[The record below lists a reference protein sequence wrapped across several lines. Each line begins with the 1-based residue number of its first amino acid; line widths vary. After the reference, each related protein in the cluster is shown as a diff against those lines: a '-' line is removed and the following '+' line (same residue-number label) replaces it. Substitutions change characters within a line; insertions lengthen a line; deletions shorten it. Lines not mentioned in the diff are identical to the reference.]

1 MIATETERGRRGGFL
16 SRRDRRGILVVHL
29 ASSIGWLG
37 LDAALVVLGIVG
49 LASGDAVTTRSA
61 FVIDGVLATY
71 LMPVFSLLGLLT
83 GIVLAAGTSW
93 GLFKHWWVVVSLV
106 ITVLMTA
113 AVLLFLVPQMR
124 GLADQAAHLSDAAT
138 LSVMSMDRL
147 KLVIAPL
154 AGFIILVY
162 LTGMNVHKPWGR
174 VGAKR
179 QQAEPEKAASE
190 NAVSES

>member
-1 MIATETERGRRGGFL
+1 VIATETESERGRRGGFL

-49 LASGDAVTTRSA
+49 LAGGDATTTRSA
-61 FVIDGVLATY
+61 FVVDGVLATY
-71 LMPVFSLLGLLT
+71 LMPVLSLLGLLT

-124 GLADQAAHLSDAAT
+124 DLANEAAHLTDAT
-138 LSVMSMDRL
+138 VLTTMHMDRL

-154 AGFIILVY
+154 AGFILLVF

-179 QQAEPEKAASE
+179 KQAASE
-190 NAVSES
+190 N